1 VAIPAN
7 GGLMTICSKLMAVR
21 QVNFAKKQKTR
32 ELSATS
38 LHFQLG
44 YRPPYDWEAVLAF
57 LSIRRIAGVEV
68 IEDGEYRR
76 SIRLG
81 EQYSLLRVRQDTANH
96 RLICSVS
103 HAPESEL
110 LSLTEKLRNMFDLYA
125 DPIEISNVLGQEP
138 RLKRS
143 LTKHP
148 GLRIA
153 GCWDGFETCIRA
165 IVGQQISVAGA
176 ITIVG
181 RLVERYGVECDLGAG
196 VSYAFPSSKKLAAE
210 LELEHLAMPRA
221 RAQAILNLCQAHASG
236 VIDFDLMSSAELMHE
251 LQNIKGIGPWT
262 ASYVALRAMHEPDI
276 MPMQDLVLQKMLV
289 PGERLTAQQ
298 LSIRSEAWRP
308 WRAYATLHLWQLAN
322 D

>member
-1 VAIPAN
+1 
-7 GGLMTICSKLMAVR
+7 
-21 QVNFAKKQKTR
+21 
-32 ELSATS
+32 
-38 LHFQLG
+38 
-44 YRPPYDWEAVLAF
+44 
-57 LSIRRIAGVEV
+57 
-68 IEDGEYRR
+68 
-76 SIRLG
+76 
-81 EQYSLLRVRQDTANH
+81 
-96 RLICSVS
+96 
-103 HAPESEL
+103 
-110 LSLTEKLRNMFDLYA
+110 
-125 DPIEISNVLGQEP
+125 
-138 RLKRS
+138 
-143 LTKHP
+143 
-148 GLRIA
+148 
-153 GCWDGFETCIRA
+153 CIRA

-221 RAQAILNLCQAHASG
+221 RAQAILNLCQAYASG
-236 VIDFDLMSSAELMHE
+236 VIDFDLMSSAEL
-251 LQNIKGIGPWT
+251 
-262 ASYVALRAMHEPDI
+262 MHEPDI